1 MAVAMAKMLAV
12 ALVAATGLHPHP
24 GASGKVSKPH
34 QAAAVPKKAATAPPA
49 PAQSQNW
56 SGYVIPSSSA
66 PVTEASGRWTVPT
79 LDCAA
84 SPNSGASAW
93 VGIGGAVR
101 PSGGTYGS
109 LLQIGIRTDCING
122 VQANLGW
129 FEQFP
134 SVPNVEQD
142 FAGLAVAAGDSMLA
156 SVSQA
161 PGGAWQTR
169 LDDLTTGM
177 SGWMAAGT
185 GWGVAADSSG
195 DVFGQPGSPT
205 TLSYSGGYSAE
216 WIVEDYSV
224 STGAV
229 PLARFGTVVFTDLTT
244 SLSGWSLTAKQAVE
258 LVQGTKVIS
267 QPSAPAG
274 NGFSV
279 TRVG

>member
-1 MAVAMAKMLAV
+1 MLLVVALAAAGAFHGHAVASPN
-12 ALVAATGLHPHP
+12 VAAANQG
-24 GASGKVSKPH
+24 
-34 QAAAVPKKAATAPPA
+34 AAAKKAATAPVA
-49 PAQSQNW
+49 PVAQSQNW
-56 SGYVIPSSSA
+56 SGYVLPSSSA
-66 PVTEASGRWTVPT
+66 PVTAASGRWTVPT
-79 LDCAA
+79 LDCAT

-93 VGIGGAVR
+93 VGIGGASR
-101 PSGGTYGS
+101 PGGGMYGS
-109 LLQIGIRTDCING
+109 LLQTGIRTDCING

-129 FEQFP
+129 VEQFP

-142 FAGLAVAAGDSMLA
+142 FAGLVVTAGDSMLA

-177 SGWMAAGT
+177 SGWMMTGT
-185 GWGVAADSSG
+185 GWGVAPDSSG
-195 DVFGQPGSPT
+195 NVFAQPGSPT

-224 STGAV
+224 STGPV
-229 PLARFGTVVFTDLTT
+229 PLARFGTVVFTGLTT
-244 SLSGWSLTAKQAVE
+244 SLSRWSLTAKQAVQ
-258 LVQGTKVIS
+258 LVQGTKVIAA
-267 QPSAPAG
+267 PSAPAG